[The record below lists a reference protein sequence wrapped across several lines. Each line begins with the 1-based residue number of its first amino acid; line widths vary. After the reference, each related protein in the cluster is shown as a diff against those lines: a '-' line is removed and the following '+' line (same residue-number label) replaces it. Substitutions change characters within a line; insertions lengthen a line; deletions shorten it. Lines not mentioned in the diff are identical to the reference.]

1 MFDGFQDRCNKPDS
15 ANHPKGAPNLI
26 RTGTEVIPTD
36 SESVISTDSI
46 IRALFVI

>member
-15 ANHPKGAPNLI
+15 ANHPNGALNLT

-36 SESVISTDSI
+36 FKSVMSTNSI